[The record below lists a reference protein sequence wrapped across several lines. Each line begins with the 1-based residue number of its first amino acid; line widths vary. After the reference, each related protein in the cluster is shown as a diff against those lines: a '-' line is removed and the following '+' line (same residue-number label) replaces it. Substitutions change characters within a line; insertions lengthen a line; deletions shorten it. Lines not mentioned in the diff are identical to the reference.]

1 MMTSYEIS
9 GALLINQKAAWEL
22 EELLVRMVVQDSLIT
37 APGTPPTKVASA
49 FQEEE
54 LEKAQLKRAMEESLL
69 EARRVRREQIKVQQA
84 VAVSLAE
91 SNSSRYRQRDR
102 GHNEKLEVQQAIEAS
117 LRDTTNTR
125 PHPRAGDRHKRVKS
139 QHMPVTVESH
149 TETTTVIEGS
159 LNDTATRRRDR
170 KRDRSKL
177 EQLELQTA
185 TATSPREIANKRP
198 RHTKDPLAKTN
209 NTETRPRYNT
219 AHNPAITRSYAQT
232 AAPRT
237 WQLPARPAPPRPRPE
252 ARVAVDGT
260 GATGHPADR
269 TRAVDPRLERTRPV
283 CPRPARTDAASRPT
297 GRTRTPDPRR
307 DRTRNAG
314 HIPDRTRPIN
324 RPVDRPRP
332 VNDRPDRTPAA
343 VRRPVD
349 RSRHADYYLLNPAA
363 SRIVNRP
370 GEVPRVAPNPVPQ
383 LRPQLRP
390 DLAVPPVTASEIYR
404 WLRKREG
411 PRPVAKCFGACG
423 NKLVFRGLQSDNGR
437 REPSIILGCGHV
449 VGSKCFS
456 DLVDMAKASGEDV
469 TCPHCRVVPI
479 TAAV

>member
-1 MMTSYEIS
+1 V
-9 GALLINQKAAWEL
+9 K
-22 EELLVRMVVQDSLIT
+22 MVVQDSLMT
-37 APGTPPTKVASA
+37 ASGTPPTKVASE
-49 FQEEE
+49 FQEEK

-69 EARRVRREQIKVQQA
+69 EARRVRREQIEVQQA
-84 VAVSLAE
+84 ITVSLAE
-91 SNSSRYRQRDR
+91 TNSARYRQRDR
-102 GHNEKLEVQQAIEAS
+102 GHNEKLEVQQAIEES

-125 PHPRAGDRHKRVKS
+125 PRPRAGDRHKRVKS
-139 QHMPVTVESH
+139 QHMPGTVESH
-149 TETTTVIEGS
+149 TKTATAVEGS
-159 LNDTATRRRDR
+159 LNNTTTRRRDR

-185 TATSPREIANKRP
+185 TDPSPREIANKRP
-198 RHTKDPLAKTN
+198 RHTKDPLTKTN
-209 NTETRPRYNT
+209 NTETRPRYNA
-219 AHNPAITRSYAQT
+219 AHNPAITRSFAQT
-232 AAPRT
+232 AAPKT

-269 TRAVDPRLERTRPV
+269 LRAADPRPESTRAVSPRLERTRPV
-283 CPRPARTDAASRPT
+283 CPRPARTDATGRPT

-307 DRTRNAG
+307 DRTRNTG
-314 HIPDRTRPIN
+314 HIPDMTRPIN

-332 VNDRPDRTPAA
+332 VNDGPDRTPAA
-343 VRRPVD
+343 ARRPVD
-349 RSRHADYYLLNPAA
+349 RSRHADYYPLNPAA
-363 SRIVNRP
+363 GRIVNRP
-370 GEVPRVAPNPVPQ
+370 VAIPRFAPNPVPE
-383 LRPQLRP
+383 PRP
-390 DLAVPPVTASEIYR
+390 DLTVPPVTASEIYR
-404 WLRKREG
+404 WLRTREG

-456 DLVDMAKASGEDV
+456 DLIDMAKASGEDV
-469 TCPHCRVVPI
+469 PCPHCRIVPI